1 MKKYFL
7 LIVIIV
13 AISGCKKNDVIITPG
28 LFGKWE
34 MRLKMG
40 SIAGFDSTFKAG
52 NGRILQFKSDSTYA
66 QYSKN
71 RLVNQGTFHIR
82 PSDFP
87 SPGSKSISFDG
98 SDYADVFILKG
109 DSLQIGMDFDDGI
122 ETRYV
127 KISDN

>member
-1 MKKYFL
+1 MKRCFL
-7 LIVIIV
+7 LV
-13 AISGCKKNDVIITPG
+13 AVVVAVSACKKNNVTITPG

-52 NGRILQFKSDSTYA
+52 NGRILQFKSDSSYL

-71 RLVNQGTFHIR
+71 RIVNQGTFHIR

-87 SPGSKSISFDG
+87 APGSKAISFDH

>member
-1 MKKYFL
+1 MSP
-7 LIVIIV
+7 V
-13 AISGCKKNDVIITPG
+13 TPG